1 MAPGGRPCH
10 RAYTGRMRET
20 LLPTGPD
27 MTDQASDGVVLTCG
41 AEPVTGTPRA
51 ARVAGASVSEP
62 GRPLSDP
69 DSGVS
74 TGTAVLE
81 REELQST
88 DDGDAD
94 RFAHYVRKDKIA
106 AAAVTGRPVVA
117 LCGKVW
123 TPGRDPSKYPVCPT
137 CKQIYEQM
145 RPGGDGQGGPAGS
158 GPRRPRFP
166 FGRGGK

>member
-1 MAPGGRPCH
+1 
-10 RAYTGRMRET
+10 
-20 LLPTGPD
+20 
-27 MTDQASDGVVLTCG
+27 MTDVFASADPGSPGAPTDPA
-41 AEPVTGTPRA
+41 AEPA
-51 ARVAGASVSEP
+51 Q
-62 GRPLSDP
+62 
-69 DSGVS
+69 GV
-74 TGTAVLE
+74 GTAVLE

-137 CKQIYEQM
+137 CKSIYEEM
-145 RPGGDGQGGPAGS
+145 RGGDSGS
-158 GPRRPRFP
+158 GKGPRFPRLP
-166 FGRGGK
+166 FGRGGR

>member
-1 MAPGGRPCH
+1 MLVPMSELHMMSPVASTDAPS
-10 RAYTGRMRET
+10 
-20 LLPTGPD
+20 GP
-27 MTDQASDGVVLTCG
+27 A
-41 AEPVTGTPRA
+41 
-51 ARVAGASVSEP
+51 EP

-69 DSGVS
+69 STGAS

-94 RFAHYVRKDKIA
+94 RFAHYVRKDRIA
-106 AAAVTGRPVVA
+106 AAAATGRPVVA

-123 TPGRDPSKYPVCPT
+123 TPGHDPSRYPVCPT
-137 CKQIYEQM
+137 CKQIYESM
-145 RPGGDGQGGPAGS
+145 KDGGSGGGK

-166 FGRGGK
+166 FGRGGQ

>member
-1 MAPGGRPCH
+1 MSDLLEQPQDSADPGTPGGP
-10 RAYTGRMRET
+10 
-20 LLPTGPD
+20 
-27 MTDQASDGVVLTCG
+27 
-41 AEPVTGTPRA
+41 
-51 ARVAGASVSEP
+51 SEP
-62 GRPLSDP
+62 GSPLSDP
-69 DSGVS
+69 ATGAS

-106 AAAVTGRPVVA
+106 AAAATGRPVVA

-137 CKQIYEQM
+137 CKQIYNDMQ
-145 RPGGDGQGGPAGS
+145 PGGGDGGK

-166 FGRGGK
+166 FGRGGQ

>member
-1 MAPGGRPCH
+1 MIDVLASADPGSPGAP
-10 RAYTGRMRET
+10 
-20 LLPTGPD
+20 
-27 MTDQASDGVVLTCG
+27 TDPA
-41 AEPVTGTPRA
+41 AEPTQ
-51 ARVAGASVSEP
+51 
-62 GRPLSDP
+62 
-69 DSGVS
+69 GV
-74 TGTAVLE
+74 GTAVLE

-137 CKQIYEQM
+137 CKSIYEEM
-145 RPGGDGQGGPAGS
+145 RNGEGSGDGK
-158 GPRRPRFP
+158 GPRFPRFP
-166 FGRGGK
+166 FGRGGR

>member
-1 MAPGGRPCH
+1 MRQLTARPQVSTDPAGPGSPG
-10 RAYTGRMRET
+10 
-20 LLPTGPD
+20 
-27 MTDQASDGVVLTCG
+27 
-41 AEPVTGTPRA
+41 EPVG
-51 ARVAGASVSEP
+51 EP
-62 GRPLSDP
+62 AQS
-69 DSGVS
+69 S
-74 TGTAVLE
+74 GTAVLE
-81 REELQST
+81 REELKST

-106 AAAVTGRPVVA
+106 AAATTGRPVVA

-145 RPGGDGQGGPAGS
+145 RPGGDGGQGGS

-166 FGRGGK
+166 FGRGGR

>member
-1 MAPGGRPCH
+1 
-10 RAYTGRMRET
+10 MRQS
-20 LLPTGPD
+20 LLPLRSVT
-27 MTDQASDGVVLTCG
+27 AST
-41 AEPVTGTPRA
+41 
-51 ARVAGASVSEP
+51 SEP
-62 GRPLSDP
+62 GRPLSAP
-69 DSGVS
+69 ETGVS

-81 REELQST
+81 RPELQST

-145 RPGGDGQGGPAGS
+145 RPGGDGKGGSGGS
-158 GPRRPRFP
+158 GPRRPRLP
-166 FGRGGK
+166 FGRGGQ